1 MKKRLVSLFMVVVL
15 LLSFS
20 NNVFACDEEQTN
32 TYVTQILFGYRA
44 DSRAS
49 DENVKM
55 LMAALYLCSEQA
67 DNQGQ
72 DKIDYLKSHK
82 VSGVPALKKLN
93 ISNYQLSECSH
104 SYWEYEYPAAK
115 SIRANRQKVLRNT
128 VNKVFGF
135 DFFDYVFGSSTE
147 KCDSFAATLYYSHI
161 LADYLAVDPSDSEVV
176 FDDGLSI
183 PAYSGKPFYVINGN
197 IPEFSSVD
205 IDRAKSNTYLYSG
218 LDNYGRAGTVMAVVG
233 PNTLEEAS
241 DKSISNI
248 NPTGWRQN
256 KYDGISGYQSA
267 ELFNRSHLLA
277 RSMGGANEDY
287 NLVTG
292 TNYMNQYVDK
302 KNEEGGMRYFEEE
315 KILEYV
321 NRTGNRVL
329 YRVTP
334 RFKGDNLVCSGVQLE
349 AYSLDDSGQGV
360 CFNVYC
366 YNVQPGIKINYAT
379 GDNWKADTISDSNC
393 AIPFVVSNPSKDN
406 PDLIF
411 AMNEQFEILFE
422 DQKTSGLYIQMM
434 NDINSI
440 ANEARAIVN
449 SNDNTANKYIKL
461 KQCQFKYFE
470 VLKIYVPLLL
480 SNEEFFNKAFK

>member
-1 MKKRLVSLFMVVVL
+1 MKKRLASLFMVVVL

-32 TYVTQILFGYRA
+32 TYVRQILFGYQA

-82 VSGVPALKKLN
+82 VSGIPALKKLN
-93 ISNYQLSECSH
+93 ISNYQLFECSH

-135 DFFDYVFGSSTE
+135 DFFDYLFGGSTE
-147 KCDSFAATLYYSHI
+147 KCDSFAAMLYYSHI
-161 LADYLAVDPSDSEVV
+161 LADYLPDDSSDTEVMVNDQLIPS
-176 FDDGLSI
+176 
-183 PAYSGKPFYVINGN
+183 YSGKPYIEINN
-197 IPEFSSVD
+197 NKPEFSSVD
-205 IDRAKSNTYLYSG
+205 ISRVEAYPFVHYSPLEG
-218 LDNYGRAGTVMAVVG
+218 DKRGTVLALVG
-233 PNTLEEAS
+233 PETLAAPS
-241 DKSISNI
+241 DKNL
-248 NPTGWRQN
+248 PDPPGWIQN
-256 KYDGISGYQSA
+256 KYDCISGNQEADLY
-267 ELFNRSHLLA
+267 NRSHIFAHSL
-277 RSMGGANEDY
+277 GGEDEKY

-292 TNYMNQYVDK
+292 TNYMNQRGMKPFEDK
-302 KNEEGGMRYFEEE
+302 VRN
-315 KILEYV
+315 YV
-321 NRTGNRVL
+321 NEFGNHVL

-334 RFKGDNLVCSGVQLE
+334 IYKESSNKVCSGVQME
-349 AYSLDDSGQGV
+349 AYSIEDSGQGV

-379 GDNWKADTISDSNC
+379 GDNWKTDTISDSNC
-393 AIPFVVSNPSKDN
+393 AIPFAVSNPSKDN
-406 PDLIF
+406 PDLIY
-411 AMNEQFEILFE
+411 AMNEQFEILFK
-422 DQKTSGLYIQMM
+422 DQKTSDLYIQMM

-449 SNDNTANKYIKL
+449 SNDNSANKYINL
-461 KQCQFKYFE
+461 KQCQYMYFDR
-470 VLKIYVPLLL
+470 LAYYVPQLLAK
-480 SNEEFFNKAFK
+480 EEFFSKAFK